1 MWRNYISDSCLTYF
15 HPSLLNKISEMED
28 AIEKPVKGRPKT
40 GQATEE
46 NDAKGLSRGN
56 QKKVNEFMADLKGVM
71 VSKRLPA
78 PLKSTSNTQD
88 SLASTFIVH
97 QEDIFE
103 QDREDALS
111 PSDKATCQKL

>member
-1 MWRNYISDSCLTYF
+1 
-15 HPSLLNKISEMED
+15 MED

-40 GQATEE
+40 GQATGE

-56 QKKVNEFMADLKGVM
+56 QRKVNEFMADLKGVM
-71 VSKRLPA
+71 VSENLLASSKRTCHMEASPA
-78 PLKSTSNTQD
+78 PISID
-88 SLASTFIVH
+88 H